1 MFNPSELEGEVD
13 HSFFDS
19 DCDDSSRDGVE
30 KMEKGLRAEK
40 ESPPAPERLHAKQTE
55 KTEGG
60 LSPRTDETKKHLK
73 LVDNSGSRAERK
85 ESSCQSKKEES
96 SRASSESSVACTSD
110 KAIHISS
117 DGEADSDLQS
127 ERHNG
132 TFMALLDV
140 TREVDCDDVDSQRP
154 NEYEEDALPS
164 KNSGSKGRN
173 EQSPKEQIRN
183 SHTWRPSPTSTES
196 SVDADSESSSSSRS
210 GRSSV
215 YSPTLPRPNKPSL
228 SPGVRSAG
236 SAASRDVLISC
247 TEESEDT
254 VTDVSPLSSP
264 DISPLQSLD
273 LNHTEAE
280 EGSPKEQ
287 QQLES
292 VPSSGLS
299 DMHQDEDSD
308 RDVDEWP
315 RPGSTARKKTHMA
328 SKLPQIRF
336 SHSALNRPAAW
347 EQQRI
352 EKENLAFLKRLEC
365 VKLTPVLKCSEQL
378 KDYQRNTRILGAAL
392 YPVCMSTTKS
402 ERSTSKAPSGH
413 SPGPRP
419 GSTARKK
426 THTASKLPQIRF
438 SHSALNRQREQR
450 RIEKEN
456 LTLLKR
462 LESVKL
468 TPGLI
473 RSEQLKDYQ
482 RNTRILGAA
491 LYPVCMSTTKSQRST
506 SKAPSAGPRP
516 ATSTHHSSRAV
527 YTTNFSIT
535 PLPRSKKQPS
545 AAWC

>member
-19 DCDDSSRDGVE
+19 DCDDSSGDGVE

-40 ESPPAPERLHAKQTE
+40 ESPPAPERLHAKQME
-55 KTEGG
+55 KTKGG
-60 LSPRTDETKKHLK
+60 WSPRTEESKKHL
-73 LVDNSGSRAERK
+73 VDNNSGSRAERK
-85 ESSCQSKKEES
+85 ENSCQSKKEES
-96 SRASSESSVACTSD
+96 SRASSVSSACTSD
-110 KAIHISS
+110 KAIHIRS
-117 DGEADSDLQS
+117 DGEEDSDLQS
-127 ERHNG
+127 KKHNG
-132 TFMALLDV
+132 TCMALLDV
-140 TREVDCDDVDSQRP
+140 AKEVDCTDVYSQRS

-173 EQSPKEQIRN
+173 EQSPKKQIRN
-183 SHTWRPSPTSTES
+183 WRTRSPSPTSTES

-210 GRSSV
+210 GRSSE

-228 SPGVRSAG
+228 SPGMRRTCVG
-236 SAASRDVLISC
+236 SAASWDVPIGR

-308 RDVDEWP
+308 QDVDEWP
-315 RPGSTARKKTHMA
+315 RPRSTAMKKTHMA

-336 SHSALNRPAAW
+336 SHSALNRQR

-352 EKENLAFLKRLEC
+352 ERENLAFLKRLE
-365 VKLTPVLKCSEQL
+365 
-378 KDYQRNTRILGAAL
+378 
-392 YPVCMSTTKS
+392 
-402 ERSTSKAPSGH
+402 
-413 SPGPRP
+413 
-419 GSTARKK
+419 
-426 THTASKLPQIRF
+426 
-438 SHSALNRQREQR
+438 
-450 RIEKEN
+450 
-456 LTLLKR
+456 
-462 LESVKL
+462 SVKP
-468 TPGLI
+468 TPGLK

-482 RNTRILGAA
+482 RNIRIVGAPS
-491 LYPVCMSTTKSQRST
+491 YPVCMSTTMSERST
-506 SKAPSAGPRP
+506 SKTPSGPRP
-516 ATSTHHSSRAV
+516 ASSTHHSSRAV
-527 YTTNFSIT
+527 STTNFRKT
-535 PLPRSKKQPS
+535 PIPRSTEQPS